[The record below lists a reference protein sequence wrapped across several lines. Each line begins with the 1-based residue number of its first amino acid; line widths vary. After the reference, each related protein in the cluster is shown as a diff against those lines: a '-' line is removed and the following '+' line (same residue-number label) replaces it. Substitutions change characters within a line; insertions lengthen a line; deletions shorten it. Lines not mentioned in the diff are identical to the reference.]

1 MTLANFPRGGE
12 KVQKKRSS
20 NLLFSK
26 HEKIGKRKHEKRRT
40 KEQDEKKTNFVPNT
54 AERLS
59 YAMISEGLVVLG
71 CIFEVTEYDLL
82 ISLPGGLIGRA
93 QITDI
98 SERYTNLL
106 QNLIKSEDSQTSEIK
121 SLPELYSCGDYV
133 ICYIKTIQ
141 PQEKFQIGISLEPKL
156 INQNLNIVHLDN
168 SSKIVCTIN
177 SIEDH
182 GYIADTGLANNSH
195 LVPGKQLLCYVK
207 NVETNENLSTITL
220 TPNQKLVNAVH
231 EIEIRSL
238 DSLIPGTRYNLSIK
252 KVLSNGLC
260 VSLGENNIGFINQL
274 YLDKPLFK
282 YSDNLKITGTL
293 LYILPTVKFAYFS
306 STIDKFRENIKPG
319 DVIEESTA
327 LFREFGGIVLQL
339 TKSGTR
345 GFVSLKRTNI
355 EYDKIIE
362 KFAPGTIH
370 KCRVLSYS
378 WLDGIYICTMQ
389 HSLLGQKYFS
399 LSDFKPGDVVNVKI
413 INIDKGTGF
422 VSVQVGKFNGQITS
436 EHISDEGLSA
446 LKKLKINKEVEARVL
461 SVNTGRKR
469 VYFTLKKSLITSNLP
484 ILANIQDAKV
494 GSKHHGTIIQIHKHG
509 VLVKFFGDVK
519 GLIPHTNLD
528 TETSDVNWNYS
539 IGQTILIKIHAVDK
553 NLGKIT
559 LSVADKDV
567 KIENIS
573 FDIGEEVEGTIIES
587 SSHGVYLR
595 ISKNNEQR
603 VTTGFLPAGHM
614 SPCRETAILLASKCI
629 PGDTLSALVFTTM
642 PSLILTRTFLPQER
656 YRNFEKLKV
665 GDCIPCSIKDIEP
678 DGVRVILPI
687 TGCTSFG
694 YISYSNI
701 ISINK
706 KEQQLGLTVSLK
718 KIYDGLSS
726 LKSRMVTS
734 VDTLTLYF
742 NKLLELSGN
751 PYYENRPITSVKL
764 GQRVTGKIETITAA
778 GLVIRLQDNLVGIVS
793 KDHYSENK
801 KVGDKISGTIIWKNY
816 LHELVELT
824 TLPSIMH
831 KINGKQN
838 KQIHFPDGKSLRGR
852 ILLVT
857 NWFVLILLYG
867 IGKGILA
874 AMPVRRH
881 INDMQPDLTPYV
893 VHSKIKC
900 YVILNSNESDFMPIC
915 MFNTVY
921 FSNHGIILTCICRKI
936 MERAVIKIKILFKM
950 FINFKNT
957 WKDVAHVQQ
966 IEDIIKYIEKQYSLA
981 SI

>member
-26 HEKIGKRKHEKRRT
+26 HEKIGKKNREKRRT
-40 KEQDEKKTNFVPNT
+40 KEQNEKKTNFVPNT

-59 YAMISEGLVVLG
+59 YATISEGLVVLG
-71 CIFEVTEYDLL
+71 CIFEVTEYNLL

-98 SERYTNLL
+98 SECYTNLL
-106 QNLIKSEDSQTSEIK
+106 QNLIKSEDSQISEIK

-133 ICYIKTIQ
+133 VCYIKTIQ

-156 INQNLNIVHLDN
+156 INQNLDIIHLDN

-182 GYIADTGLANNSH
+182 GYIADTGLANVRAFIPTKESDNKKC
-195 LVPGKQLLCYVK
+195 LFPGKQLLCYVK
-207 NVETNENLSTITL
+207 NIETNENISTITL
-220 TPNQKLVNAVH
+220 TPKQKLVNTVH

-252 KVLSNGLC
+252 KVLSNGLY

-282 YSDNLKITGTL
+282 YSDSLKITGTL

-378 WLDGIYICTMQ
+378 WIDGIYICTMQ

-399 LSDFKPGDVVNVKI
+399 FSDFKPGDVVNVKI
-413 INIDKGTGF
+413 KNIDKGTGF
-422 VSVQVGKFNGQITS
+422 VNVQVGKFNGQIIS

-461 SVNTGRKR
+461 SINTSRKR
-469 VYFTLKKSLITSNLP
+469 VYFTLKRSLITSNLP

-528 TETSDVNWNYS
+528 TETSDMNWNYS
-539 IGQTILIKIHAVDK
+539 IGQTILIKIQAVDK

-559 LSVADKDV
+559 LSVADKDL
-567 KIENIS
+567 KIEKIS

-595 ISKNNEQR
+595 ISKDNKQT

-614 SPCRETAILLASKCI
+614 SPCMETATLLASKCI

-656 YRNFEKLKV
+656 YRNFERLKV
-665 GDCIPCSIKDIEP
+665 GDCIPCSIKDMEP

-701 ISINK
+701 SNFNLLHVNQILFAKIVSINK
-706 KEQQLGLTVSLK
+706 KEQQLGLTLSLK
-718 KIYDGLSS
+718 KIYDSLSS

-764 GQRVTGKIETITAA
+764 GQRVTGKIENLTAA
-778 GLVIRLQDNLVGIVS
+778 GLVIRLQNNLVGIVS

-824 TLPSIMH
+824 TLPSIMQ

-857 NWFVLILLYG
+857 NWFVLILLHG

-881 INDMQPDLTPYV
+881 INDIQPDLTPYV

-900 YVILNSNESDFMPIC
+900 YALLNSNESDFMPIC
-915 MFNTVY
+915 MVKSAFEKKY
-921 FSNHGIILTCICRKI
+921 CIQEKSTDNNNLKRKKYNEANMI
-936 MERAVIKIKILFKM
+936 PAKKIK
-950 FINFKNT
+950 T
-957 WKDVAHVQQ
+957 
-966 IEDIIKYIEKQYSLA
+966 
-981 SI
+981 

>member
-1 MTLANFPRGGE
+1 MTLANFPRGGK

-26 HEKIGKRKHEKRRT
+26 HEKVGKRKREKQRT
-40 KEQDEKKTNFVPNT
+40 KEQDEKKNFVPNT

-59 YAMISEGLVVLG
+59 YATISEGLVVLG

-98 SERYTNLL
+98 SECYTNLL
-106 QNLIKSEDSQTSEIK
+106 QNLIRSEDSQTSEIK

-141 PQEKFQIGISLEPKL
+141 PQKKFQIGISLEPKL
-156 INQNLNIVHLDN
+156 INQNLDIVHIAN
-168 SSKIVCTIN
+168 GSKIVCTIN

-182 GYIADTGLANNSH
+182 GYIADTGLANVRAFIPIKESDNEKC
-195 LVPGKQLLCYVK
+195 LFPGKQLLCYVK
-207 NVETNENLSTITL
+207 NVETNENISTITL
-220 TPNQKLVNAVH
+220 TSKQKLVNAVH

-238 DSLIPGTRYNLSIK
+238 DSLIPGTKYNLSIK

-274 YLDKPLFK
+274 YLDKFLFK
-282 YSDNLKITGTL
+282 YSDSLKITATL
-293 LYILPTVKFAYFS
+293 LYVLPTVKFAYFS
-306 STIDKFRENIKPG
+306 LTIGKFRDSTIKPG

-345 GFVSLKRTNI
+345 GFVSLKRTSI

-370 KCRVLSYS
+370 KCRILSYS
-378 WLDGIYICTMQ
+378 WIDGIYICTMQ

-413 INIDKGTGF
+413 INIDKVTGF
-422 VSVQVGKFNGQITS
+422 VNVQVGKFNGQIVS

-461 SVNTGRKR
+461 SVNTGWKR
-469 VYFTLKKSLITSNLP
+469 VYFTLKRSLITSNLP
-484 ILANIQDAKV
+484 ILANTQEAKV

-509 VLVKFFGDVK
+509 ILVKFFGDVK
-519 GLIPHTNLD
+519 GSIPHTNLNI
-528 TETSDVNWNYS
+528 ETSDMNWNYS
-539 IGQTILIKIHAVDK
+539 IGQTILVKIQAVDK
-553 NLGKIT
+553 NSGKIT
-559 LSVADKDV
+559 LSMADKDV
-567 KIENIS
+567 KIEKIS
-573 FDIGEEVEGTIIES
+573 FDIGEEIEGTIIES

-595 ISKNNEQR
+595 ISKNNEQT

-614 SPCRETAILLASKCI
+614 SPCMETATLLASKCI
-629 PGDTLSALVFTTM
+629 PGDTLSALVFTIM

-656 YRNFEKLKV
+656 YRNFERLKV
-665 GDCIPCSIKDIEP
+665 GDCIPCSIKDMEP

-701 ISINK
+701 SNFNLLHVNQILFAKIVSINK
-706 KEQQLGLTVSLK
+706 KEQQLGLTLSLK
-718 KIYDGLSS
+718 KIYDSLSS

-742 NKLLELSGN
+742 NKLLELSRN
-751 PYYENRPITSVKL
+751 PYYENKPITSVKL
-764 GQRVTGKIETITAA
+764 GQRVRGKIKKITAA
-778 GLVIRLQDNLVGIVS
+778 GLVIQLQNNLVGIVS

-816 LHELVELT
+816 LHEFVELT

-857 NWFVLILLYG
+857 NWFVLILLHG
-867 IGKGILA
+867 IGKGTLT

-881 INDMQPDLTPYV
+881 INDIQPDLTPYV

-900 YVILNSNESDFMPIC
+900 YALLNSNESDIMPIC
-915 MFNTVY
+915 MVKSAFEKKYCVQEKSAYN
-921 FSNHGIILTCICRKI
+921 NNLKRKKYN
-936 MERAVIKIKILFKM
+936 EANVIPAKKK
-950 FINFKNT
+950 
-957 WKDVAHVQQ
+957 
-966 IEDIIKYIEKQYSLA
+966 
-981 SI
+981 